1 MEHINPIEY
10 GKLLAKVETLE
21 ARVDDMSK
29 DIKSLL
35 ELANQSKGGFWMG
48 MTIASIAG
56 GFLTWMLTHW
66 AIR

>member
-1 MEHINPIEY
+1 MEQINPIEY
-10 GKLLAKVETLE
+10 GRLLAKVETLE
-21 ARVDDMSK
+21 DRVDDMSK

>member
-1 MEHINPIEY
+1 MEQINPIEY
-10 GKLLAKVETLE
+10 GRLLAKVETLE
-21 ARVDDMSK
+21 DRVDDMSK

-48 MTIASIAG
+48 MTVASIIG

-66 AIR
+66 VVR